1 MLSELNIKD
10 FAIIEGLS
18 LAFAPG
24 LNIFTGETGAGK
36 SIIMDAIA
44 LILGERASND
54 LIRSSAEE
62 ARVEALFDP
71 SPPSVEG
78 VLKEAGIEPAATLL
92 IKRVV
97 QRAGRNRI
105 YINGSLATLVTL
117 TEVGRRL
124 IDIYG
129 QSEHQS
135 LTRPE
140 EHVEMLDSFGG
151 LKALRSHMAESHREF
166 LGLKKEFDSLAA
178 EAKSLK
184 DRKDLLE
191 FQLKEISSAALKP
204 GEDEALNK
212 EIERLKHAER
222 LKGASLNAE
231 REIYSDDGSMIERL
245 GSIIKSLKDAAAFDE
260 RLKKAVEP
268 LESSLIGME
277 DAGAFLRDYSDAIEA
292 DPDALEAALGRADLI
307 GKLKKKYGPS
317 LEEVIKKGEALSDE
331 LKLATGSDERSKALE
346 GLVAE
351 AREKALS
358 AAKALTEARANAAK
372 ELEERIGEELFTL
385 GMKDAVFQVSM
396 DMEKNPDGTVRF
408 NEKGAD
414 RVNFFIAPNKG
425 EGLKPLSRIAS
436 GGELSRIMLALKS
449 AASVGKVPALVF
461 DEIDTGVGGAMAQV
475 VGLKLKEVSK
485 AHQVLCI
492 THLPQ
497 IAAFADAHFGVSKET
512 TKEGRTVSTVRELKG
527 DETIEQISVMLGG
540 LKVTETTRMHA
551 MELMDAARTMSQKG
565 LKAAKTPAPPATV
578 TKVRTKEKTISKAES
593 GGK

>member
-1 MLSELNIKD
+1 
-10 FAIIEGLS
+10 
-18 LAFAPG
+18 APG

-71 SPPSVEG
+71 SPASVEG
-78 VLKEAGIEPAATLL
+78 VLREAGIEPSDTLL

-105 YINGSLATLVTL
+105 YINGSLATIVTL

-151 LKALRSHMAESHREF
+151 LKGLRSHMAERHRDF
-166 LGLKKEFDSLAA
+166 LALKKELDSLAT
-178 EAKSLK
+178 EAKGLK

-191 FQLKEISSAALKP
+191 YQLKEISSAGLKK
-204 GEDEALNK
+204 GEDEALHK
-212 EIERLKHAER
+212 EIERLHHAER
-222 LKGASLNAE
+222 LKTASRIAE
-231 REIYSDDGSMIERL
+231 REIYSDDGSMVERL
-245 GSIIKSLKDAAAFDE
+245 GAIVKSLKDAVAFDE
-260 RLKKAVEP
+260 KLKKAVEP
-268 LESSLIGME
+268 LESSLIGLE
-277 DAGAFLRDYSDAIEA
+277 DAGAFLRDYSDTVEA

-307 GKLKKKYGPS
+307 GKLRKKYGGS
-317 LEEVIKKGEALSDE
+317 LEEVIKKREELSAE
-331 LKLATGSDERSKALE
+331 LELAGGSDERLKALD

-358 AAKALTEARANAAK
+358 AATALTEARVNAAK
-372 ELEERIGEELFTL
+372 ELEERIGEELSTL

-396 DMEKNPDGTVRF
+396 DTEKNPDGTVRL

-449 AASVGKVPALVF
+449 AASAGKVPALVF

-475 VGLKLKEVSK
+475 VGLKLKEVSRG
-485 AHQVLCI
+485 HQVLCI

-497 IAAFADAHFGVSKET
+497 IAAFADRHFGVSKET
-512 TKEGRTVSTVRELKG
+512 TKEGRTVSTVRELTG
-527 DETIEQISVMLGG
+527 EETVEQISVMLGG

-551 MELMDAARTMSQKG
+551 KELMDAAASMSQKG
-565 LKAAKTPAPPATV
+565 IEAAKPPAPSATV
-578 TKVRTKEKTISKAES
+578 TKARAKRKTA
-593 GGK
+593 GN